1 MTSHFSSELPYK
13 QGAIIMILTLLRK
26 KGPKNL
32 YLLFQKFNSGSSLLT
47 NQLLPTLDSIIIN
60 VHGIFERHE
69 LSHNN

>member
-47 NQLLPTLDSIIIN
+47 NQLLPT
-60 VHGIFERHE
+60 
-69 LSHNN
+69 